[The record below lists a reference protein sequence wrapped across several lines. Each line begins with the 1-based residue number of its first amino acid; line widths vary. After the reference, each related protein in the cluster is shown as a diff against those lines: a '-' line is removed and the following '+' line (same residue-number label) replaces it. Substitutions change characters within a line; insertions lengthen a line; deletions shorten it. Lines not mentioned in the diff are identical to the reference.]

1 MQRVGRKAICGAK
14 HSFTGVV
21 SKDLD
26 DYQHR
31 RLTKFKESAWKGLYY
46 LTAELFALA
55 VTYNEPWFTESK
67 QFWVGPGDQRWPNQ
81 MTRYLLLH
89 FHPERELNLSACE
102 FLWLKLA
109 LYNFVPQFTIPRVRT

>member
-1 MQRVGRKAICGAK
+1 MQRVGRRVIIGDTKQQPFMEDTA
-14 HSFTGVV
+14 
-21 SKDLD
+21 SKDMEE
-26 DYQHR
+26 YQQR

-81 MTRYLLLH
+81 MTR
-89 FHPERELNLSACE
+89 
-102 FLWLKLA
+102 
-109 LYNFVPQFTIPRVRT
+109 